1 MSQES
6 IESVDKKRQ
15 FETPQEELDFLRQE
29 LAKKEAEIGKDVG
42 KDEKEKIGIE
52 KIKEYQNR
60 PASEVVDKKMQMTDE
75 DKISRLLGLEQEEH
89 NVKINELLGLMEE
102 RGIHNALS
110 VVSKMNDSHLEDDL
124 HRVLVQWM
132 KEGYPIKGLK
142 EKTEL
147 WRSLKMTLFEIAL
160 PERDKDENKTFKE
173 MVSSMEQFYAGM
185 YSVSGV
191 SRKEGGFFTFEIATS
206 ENNSDIVMYAAVPDE
221 KISVFEKQLLSVFPD
236 AQIRERKNDYNI
248 FVNEGFTAGSIAQLK
263 KDDSLPIKI
272 YEDFDHDPLN
282 IILNSF
288 SKIAD
293 KKEGVAL
300 QFIFNPGAEDYT
312 VKYRKIIS
320 ELETGLSLKE
330 ALEKVSWDMQSILRG
345 IYKDVFTKKKGEKEV
360 KQPDQTTIE
369 EVKKKMSAVAMPTN
383 IRIITSA
390 ESQKRAEDIL
400 SEIESSFNQF
410 ENPSGNRVEFKRL
423 KKKKLKK
430 LSKDFIF
437 RQFNKSNS
445 LILNTKEITAMI
457 HTASGTVSSPE
468 FKQTTYK
475 TAPPPLNMDSDGIV
489 LGVNEHRNIKTKILM
504 SKEDRVRHLY
514 TIGQTGTGKTN
525 FMKNMIIQDIEN
537 GDGVCMIDPHGADLN
552 DILERIPSERFD
564 DVIYF
569 EPGYTKRVM
578 GLNMLEY
585 DKNLPEQKTF
595 VVNELFSIFQKLYS
609 NVPESMGPMFEQYF
623 RNATMLLLEDPDSQ
637 SSLLDISKV
646 LSNQRFREL
655 KLSKSKNPVVNQFWR
670 EIASKAGG
678 ESQLENIVPYITSK
692 FDVFTAND
700 IMRPIIA
707 QGKSSFN
714 FKEIM
719 DSRKIFLVN
728 LGKGKLG
735 DINSHLLGLIL
746 VGKILMAA
754 LSREVSKESPP
765 FYLYIDEFQNVTTD
779 SINTILAEARKY
791 KLSLNVAHQFI
802 AQLNEGIRDSI
813 FGNVGSMV
821 SFRIGSEDAE
831 FMSSQFEPEF
841 SPKNIMNLYNFHAVG
856 KILVNGYP
864 SRPFNFSPLP
874 PEEGDKEQ
882 VEDLKQIS
890 YLKYGRSR
898 DEVEKEIQIKY
909 KDVL

>member
-6 IESVDKKRQ
+6 VESLDKSKK
-15 FETPQEELDFLRQE
+15 FETPQEELDFLRKE
-29 LAKKEAEIGKDVG
+29 LAKKDAEIEKDIGK
-42 KDEKEKIGIE
+42 KEKEKIGVE
-52 KIKEYQNR
+52 KVKEYRDR
-60 PASEVVDKKMQMTDE
+60 PAAEVIDKKLEMTEE
-75 DKISRLLGLEQEEH
+75 DKLSRLLGLEHEEH
-89 NVKINELLGLMEE
+89 TVKINELLSLMEE
-102 RGIHNALS
+102 KGIHNALS
-110 VVSKMNDSHLEDDL
+110 VISKMNDSHLEDDM
-124 HRVLVQWM
+124 HRALVQWM

-147 WRSLKMTLFEIAL
+147 WRSLKMTLFEISL
-160 PERDKDENKTFKE
+160 PEKDKDENKTFKE
-173 MVSSMEQFYAGM
+173 IVSSMEQFYSGM
-185 YSVSGV
+185 YSVAGV

-221 KISVFEKQLLSVFPD
+221 KTSVFEKQLLSVFPD
-236 AQIRERKNDYNI
+236 AQLIERKNDYNI
-248 FVNEGFTAGSIAQLK
+248 FVDEGVITGSIAKLK
-263 KDDSLPIKI
+263 RDDSIPIKT
-272 YEDFDHDPLN
+272 YDEFDHDPLN

-300 QFIFNPGAEDYT
+300 QFIFNPGSEDYS
-312 VKYRKIIS
+312 VKYRKILE
-320 ELETGLSLKE
+320 ELERGSSLKE
-330 ALEKVSWDMQSILRG
+330 AVEKFSWDMQSVIRG
-345 IYKDVFTKKKGEKEV
+345 IYKDVFVNKKKETEP

-369 EVKKKMSAVAMPTN
+369 EVKKKMSAVAMSTN
-383 IRIITSA
+383 IRIVASA
-390 ESQKRAEDIL
+390 ESQRRAEDIL
-400 SEIESSFNQF
+400 SEVESSFNQF

-423 KKKKLKK
+423 KKTKLKE
-430 LSKDFIF
+430 LAKDFIF
-437 RQFNKSNS
+437 RQFNKKNS
-445 LILNTKEITAMI
+445 LILNTKELTAMI
-457 HTASGTVSSPE
+457 HTAQGAVFSPE

-475 TAPPPLNMDSDGIV
+475 TAPPPSDMDSEGVV
-489 LGVNEHRNIKTKILM
+489 LGVNEHRNEKTKIFM

-525 FMKNMIIQDIEN
+525 FMKNMIVQDIEN
-537 GDGVCMIDPHGADLN
+537 GDGACMIDPHGADLN
-552 DILERIPSERFD
+552 DILQRVPAHRFN

-646 LSNQRFREL
+646 LSNRRFREY

-692 FDVFTAND
+692 FDIFTAND

-707 QGKSSFN
+707 QGKSSFD
-714 FKEIM
+714 FKDIM

-754 LSREVSKESPP
+754 LSREVSEESPP

-802 AQLNEGIRDSI
+802 AQLNDGIRDSI

-841 SPKNIMNLYNFHAVG
+841 SSKNIMNLYNFHAVG

-874 PEEGDKEQ
+874 PEEGNKDQ
-882 VEDLKQIS
+882 IEDLKQLS
-890 YLKYGRSR
+890 YLRYGRSR
-898 DEVEKEIQIKY
+898 EDVEEEIQSKY
-909 KDVL
+909 KDLL